1 LADLVVRGGTV
12 VTPEG
17 VSVTD
22 IACEDGRI
30 SAIGQELPAG
40 REEIDARGLTV
51 LPALLDIHVHL
62 NEPGRTEWEGA
73 ATGSRALAAGG
84 GTLFADMPL
93 NSTPCTLNAH
103 EFDRKRTALEAS
115 SIADFG
121 LWGGLVPGAVPE
133 MAAVAE
139 RGAVGFKAFMC
150 DSGLPEFP
158 RADDVTLLD
167 GMAEAARLGLPVAV
181 HAESEEITRRLTLRH
196 TGTGVP
202 GFLRSR
208 PLVAELEAIERALL
222 FAAETGARLHI
233 VHISAGRGVALA
245 AEARQRGVDVSIET
259 CAHYLHFTGDD
270 MERLGAVAKCAP
282 PLRTAADRD
291 ALWLEL
297 LRGNV
302 DMVTSDHSP
311 TEPSRKAGP
320 FMAAWGGIA
329 GVQST
334 MPVLLDGGCHER
346 GLGLDRVAQLLSA
359 NPARRFRLARKGA
372 IAIGNDADIA
382 LADLAG
388 SFTLS
393 AADLQQRH
401 KTSPY
406 VGYRF
411 RGVVRRT
418 IRRGETI
425 FQDGRITA
433 TTRGQFV
440 AASRTDA

>member
-1 LADLVVRGGTV
+1 LADLVVRGGAV
-12 VTPEG
+12 VTPSG
-17 VSVTD
+17 VEAAD
-22 IACEDGRI
+22 IACDGGRI
-30 SAIGQELPAG
+30 SAIGQALPAG

-51 LPALLDIHVHL
+51 LPALLDIHVHF

-84 GTLFADMPL
+84 GTLFVDMPL
-93 NSTPCTLNAH
+93 NSTPCTVNAR
-103 EFDRKRTALEAS
+103 EFDRKRAALEAS
-115 SIADFG
+115 SIVDFG
-121 LWGGLVPGAVPE
+121 LWGGLVPGAIPD
-133 MAAVAE
+133 MAGVAA

-181 HAESEEITRRLTLRH
+181 HAESEEITRRLSARS
-196 TGTGVP
+196 TGTDVAD
-202 GFLRSR
+202 FLRSR
-208 PLVAELEAIERALL
+208 PLVAELEAIERALI

-259 CAHYLHFTGDD
+259 CAHYLRFTDED

-282 PLRTAADRD
+282 PLRPAGERD
-291 ALWLEL
+291 ALWAEL

-311 TEPSRKAGP
+311 TEPARKAGP
-320 FMAAWGGIA
+320 FLAAWGGIA

-334 MPVLLDGGCHER
+334 LPVVLDSGCRER
-346 GLGLDRVAQLLSA
+346 GLGLECVARLLSST
-359 NPARRFRLARKGA
+359 PARRFRLARKGA
-372 IAIGNDADIA
+372 IAVGNDADFA
-382 LADLAG
+382 FVDLAD
-388 SFTLS
+388 SFTL
-393 AADLQQRH
+393 AATDLQQRH
-401 KTSPY
+401 QMSPY
-406 VGYRF
+406 VGHRF

-418 IRRGETI
+418 VRRGDTI
-425 FQDGRITA
+425 FHDGRITA
-433 TTRGQFV
+433 ATRGQFV